1 MNFVS
6 FKKFDIIKNMKKQF
20 DKSKTIFLVDGSTF
34 LYRAYYGMKPLHTS
48 KGIPI
53 QAVYNFCRM
62 IKKLINNFDPH
73 LFAIVWDSKGPTQRK
88 EIYPEYKAGR
98 QAPPTDLFEQKDVIL
113 KFGEMIN
120 LPMIAVQ
127 GIEADDIIF
136 SLTQDFK
143 KDYTVV
149 VVASDKDLYQILDD
163 NVFVFDAFKDLLVDE
178 KEYNQILGFN
188 VKKLPF
194 YFALLGDVSD
204 NIPGVRG
211 IGKTTALEIVT
222 NFESIEDLYKNIDK
236 LKKDRTKQLLKQNEA
251 NAFLS
256 FQLFSAIYYPN
267 NISAESLKFDPNNWA
282 KAKPLFEEFELK
294 SLVNDIK
301 DENFQPEKPTEF
313 FARTK
318 NYQFKCVTTKAE
330 LIEMANHLKEKKLFA
345 VDTELDGLDTSVS
358 NLVGLS
364 FCAQAG
370 LAFYVPFGH
379 KNVADKNIEDTNYSE
394 VQTSLFQKPLP
405 DLNQNPIEQLPMRQ
419 PGQLSMQEVFEVLKP
434 ILEDPQYKKILH
446 NAKFD
451 KFAFYHSGINLN
463 GISDDTMIEAGLIVE
478 DWQRVG
484 LKYLSQH
491 YLNETMLTFED
502 VVKDK
507 KLKNFSYVDLE
518 TATDYSAADSHQ
530 TFVIK
535 TILDKRLNELNLE
548 KIYKE
553 IEMPVLEILFEMER
567 QGIFVDVKVLNE
579 IDKQLIQDI
588 QRIDLEIQTFIQ
600 SETPIN
606 LNSPKQIE
614 ELLFKKLNLPTKAKT
629 GKGTGYSTDQ
639 KVLEE
644 LSSLHPIP
652 NLILKYREL
661 YKLKSTYVDAL
672 PTYINAKTGKVH
684 TTFTQVMT
692 STGRLSSYYPN
703 LQNIPTG
710 NSSYNLREAFKPDEG
725 YVFLSADY
733 SQIELRILA
742 YLSQDTNLINSF
754 LNNEDVHTTTSAY
767 IFGVTKDQVTNEQRQ
782 VGKRINFSVLYGI
795 TPFGLSKDLKISMTE
810 AKNYID
816 KYFMQY
822 PQVLQWMKK
831 TVEFAEKNGFVKTVF
846 DRIRFV
852 SGIYEKNK
860 TLYEMAKRVAINMP
874 AQGTAADIMKIGMI
888 NLDKEFKNHN
898 LNAKMLLQIHDEL
911 LIMVPKGQESQT
923 EKLVK
928 KVLES
933 VVNWNVP
940 LTVTT
945 RFGNN
950 WQEVSK

>member
-1 MNFVS
+1 
-6 FKKFDIIKNMKKQF
+6 MKKQF

-48 KGIPI
+48 KGVPI

-98 QAPPTDLFEQKDVIL
+98 QAPPTDLFEQKDLIL
-113 KFGEMIN
+113 KFGELIN
-120 LPMIAVQ
+120 LPMIAVP
-127 GIEADDIIF
+127 GVEADDIIF

-163 NVFVFDAFKDLLVDE
+163 NVYVFDPFKDLLVDKE
-178 KEYNQILGFN
+178 EYNQILGFS
-188 VKKLPF
+188 VDKLPF
-194 YFALLGDVSD
+194 YFALLGDASD
-204 NIPGVRG
+204 NIPGVKG
-211 IGKTTALEIVT
+211 IGKTTALELVQS
-222 NFESIEDLYKNIDK
+222 FDSIEDLYKNLAL
-236 LKKDRTKQLLKQNEA
+236 LKKERTKQLLKQSEA

-256 FQLFSAIYYPN
+256 YQLFSAIYYPN
-267 NISAESLKFDPNNWA
+267 NIDAQSLKFDANNWA
-282 KAKPLFEEFELK
+282 QANSLFQEYELK
-294 SLVNDIK
+294 SLVTDIQ
-301 DENFQPEKPTEF
+301 DGEKKVEAPTEF
-313 FARTK
+313 FAITK
-318 NYQFKCVTTKAE
+318 GYNFKCVTTIDE
-330 LIEMANHLKEKKLFA
+330 LKELAHHLKEKKLFA
-345 VDTELDGLDTSVS
+345 VDTELDGLDTSTS
-358 NLVGLS
+358 NLIGLS

-379 KNVADKNIEDTNYSE
+379 KNVPLKQQIQNPVVYKE
-394 VQTSLFQKPLP
+394 VQTSLFQPPLP
-405 DLNQNPIEQLPMRQ
+405 DPIQGFDHSMVHQE
-419 PGQLSMQEVFEVLKP
+419 PGQLSMETVFAYLKP

-451 KFAFYHSGINLN
+451 KFAFHYAGIDLN

-484 LKYLSQH
+484 LKNLSQH

-502 VVKDK
+502 VVKSK
-507 KLKNFSYVDLE
+507 KLKDFSYVDLQ
-518 TATDYSAADSHQ
+518 TATNYSAADSHQ
-530 TFVIK
+530 TFVLK
-535 TILDKRLNELNLE
+535 SILDQRLDELHLE
-548 KIYKE
+548 KVYRE
-553 IEMPVLEILFEMER
+553 IEMPILEILFKMER
-567 QGIFVDVKVLNE
+567 QGIFVDINVLKQ
-579 IDKQLIQDI
+579 IDQRLIENI
-588 QRIDLEIQTFIQ
+588 QKIDLEIQTFIQ

-614 ELLFKKLNLPTKAKT
+614 ELLFKTLNLPTKSKT

-639 KVLEE
+639 SVLQE
-644 LSSLHPIP
+644 LSDLHPIP

-672 PTYINAKTGKVH
+672 PTYINTKTGKVH

-710 NSSYNLREAFKPDEG
+710 NSSYSIRSAFKPDEG
-725 YVFLSADY
+725 YLFLSADY

-742 YLSQDTNLINSF
+742 YLSQDVNLINSF
-754 LNNEDVHTTTSAY
+754 LNNEDVHTKTAAH
-767 IFGVTKDQVTNEQRQ
+767 IFAVPAIASGDGWGVAKDQVTSEQRQ
-782 VGKRINFSVLYGI
+782 VGKRINFSVLYGV
-795 TPFGLSKDLKISMTE
+795 TPFGLSKDLKISLQS
-810 AKNYID
+810 AKIYID
-816 KYFMQY
+816 KYFEQY
-822 PQVLQWMKK
+822 PQVLQWMQS
-831 TVEFAEKNGFVKTVF
+831 TQEFAKEHGYVKTVF

-852 SGIYEKNK
+852 PGIYEKNK
-860 TLYEMAKRVAINMP
+860 TLYDAARRIAINMP
-874 AQGTAADIMKIGMI
+874 AQGTAADIMKVGMI
-888 NLDKEFKNHN
+888 NLDKELAANN
-898 LNAKMLLQIHDEL
+898 LGAKMLLQIHDEI
-911 LIMVPKGQESQT
+911 LIMVPKGQEVQT
-923 EKLVK
+923 EQLVK

-940 LTVTT
+940 LIVTT
-945 RFGNN
+945 RFGND